1 MVYPT
6 SRSPARSMA
15 TVMPRPNVVHARQDV
30 RRGLISRL
38 LSTLASIVQWLLL
51 SLVLSIVIEWVGM
64 TWWWPDEGLEHS
76 RTMLAT
82 ELGYLQTDF
91 RRSLISDRPMA
102 IAKAMTDHVNRLRET
117 LNRLVDPLV
126 AWYTTSGITMQTGR
140 TQERSDSTFAR
151 YAQAAGQTTELFAV
165 RIAILVLALPV
176 FVLAGLVGLVE
187 GLVARDLRRW
197 GGGRESSFV
206 YHWAKRTAIPFLIL
220 AWVVYL
226 AMPVSLH
233 PTIIVLPCAAAFGL
247 SLSITASTFKKYL

>member
-1 MVYPT
+1 MT
-6 SRSPARSMA
+6 
-15 TVMPRPNVVHARQDV
+15 TVTRRPNVDHTRQDV
-30 RRGLISRL
+30 RRGLIGRL
-38 LSTLASIVQWLLL
+38 LATLASIVQWLLL
-51 SLVLSIVIEWVGM
+51 SLVLSIVIEWVGI
-64 TWWWPDEGLEHS
+64 TWWWPDEGLDHG

-102 IAKAMTDHVNRLRET
+102 IAKAMMDHVSRVRET
-117 LNRLVDPLV
+117 VNRLVDPV
-126 AWYTTSGITMQTGR
+126 AAWYATSGITKQPRQTPNS
-140 TQERSDSTFAR
+140 SDSTVAR
-151 YAQAAGQTTELFAV
+151 YAQAAGQTAELFAV
-165 RIAILVLALPV
+165 RVAILVLALPV
-176 FVLAGLVGLVE
+176 FGLAGLVGLVE

-206 YHWAKRTAIPFLIL
+206 YHWAKRTAIPFLVL

-233 PTIIVLPCAAAFGL
+233 PTIIVLPCATAFGL